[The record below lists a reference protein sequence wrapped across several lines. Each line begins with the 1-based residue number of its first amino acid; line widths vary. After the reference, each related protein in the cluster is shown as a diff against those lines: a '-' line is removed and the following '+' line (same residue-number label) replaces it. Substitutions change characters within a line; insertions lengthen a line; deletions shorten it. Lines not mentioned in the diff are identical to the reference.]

1 MNENPIFDNIRQLI
15 AQDNTR
21 QALQTLIQYVAQ
33 SKGPKE
39 LLRALRVAESNFNA
53 IRQKESKGIL
63 SFAEARSE
71 YARVNDAVLSLLD
84 ELEAG
89 RNPASDGRSRR
100 TWLLIIAAVLPIGLS
115 VGYWLNT
122 RKTNSE
128 PNNNQ
133 PAYAALQCPNFRA
146 EGFKI
151 MVLEFQKLSGDDS
164 KPELGI
170 QSRIRDLTERNQM
183 ATDVK
188 ILPGSEFGNEPP
200 DLRDAINIGKQCAAD
215 MVIWGN
221 YEKETQGIMVDIRYA
236 FTSPDWP
243 PGAASETFKNVSELK
258 SDRMKIADLDEAV
271 FRLCTALALH
281 ENRMDLAEKWL
292 NKLKTPDEREA
303 AWKKQLKWNQ

>member
-1 MNENPIFDNIRQLI
+1 
-15 AQDNTR
+15 
-21 QALQTLIQYVAQ
+21 
-33 SKGPKE
+33 

-53 IRQKESKGIL
+53 VRQKESKGIL

-89 RNPASDGRSRR
+89 RHPEEALLEGTGDGRVKRP
-100 TWLLIIAAVLPIGLS
+100 WLPIIGAVLLVGLLL
-115 VGYWLNT
+115 GYWLNT
-122 RKTNSE
+122 RKPSSE
-128 PNNNQ
+128 PGGNNL
-133 PAYAALQCPNFRA
+133 AATLRCPNFRA
-146 EGFKI
+146 DGFKI
-151 MVLEFQKLSGDDS
+151 MILEFQKLSGGDS

-188 ILPGSEFGNEPP
+188 ILPGNEFGNEPP
-200 DLRDAINIGKQCAAD
+200 DLRDAIELGKQCAAD

-221 YEKETQGIMVDIRYA
+221 YEKENQGIMVDIRYA

-292 NKLKTPDEREA
+292 NKLKTPNERETG
-303 AWKKQLKWNQ
+303 WKKQLKLNK